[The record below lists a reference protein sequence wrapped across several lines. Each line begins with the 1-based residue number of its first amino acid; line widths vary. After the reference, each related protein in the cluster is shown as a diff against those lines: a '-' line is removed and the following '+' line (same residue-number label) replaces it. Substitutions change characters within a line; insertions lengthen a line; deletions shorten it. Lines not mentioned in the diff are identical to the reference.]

1 MEKKKKKKKKKK
13 RKKETY
19 TCVPRACVC
28 VYIYLY
34 VYGCT
39 FLCCLA
45 FARSEDERSKKGKLF
60 FFWAAI
66 RARGTKKAR
75 GVKYYKLYI
84 FIYIYIYFFFL
95 SNFLAVLIIDECD
108 ALADCLES
116 GRGRHRSRSV
126 IVLVARLRP
135 PFFDH
140 SPPAPVCVCFQP
152 RQTHSF
158 RTSEKINRPP
168 LFDSI
173 LSRYCSLSLFL
184 LS

>member
-1 MEKKKKKKKKKK
+1 M
-13 RKKETY
+13 
-19 TCVPRACVC
+19 C
-28 VYIYLY
+28 VYIPLCIWMYIFMLSCFRAFRGWTLKKREI
-34 VYGCT
+34 V
-39 FLCCLA
+39 FLLGGHPSS
-45 FARSEDERSKKGKLF
+45 RNEKGKRRKVLQ
-60 FFWAAI
+60 
-66 RARGTKKAR
+66 
-75 GVKYYKLYI
+75 V
-84 FIYIYIYFFFL
+84 IYIYIYIYIFFFL

-184 LS
+184 VRKI